1 MAVEEEFHL
10 EIPNAAA
17 AKMITVGDMHSFL
30 VAELKRLGRT
40 DVDAGR
46 IFARLREIICAQL
59 GVKPELVVPEAS
71 FVADLGAD

>member
-1 MAVEEEFHL
+1 MSVEEEFHL

-17 AKMITVGDMHSFL
+17 ARMTTVGDMHSFL

-40 DVDAGR
+40 EVDADQV
-46 IFARLREIICAQL
+46 FARLREIVCAQL